1 MKVKVITSLDH
12 KGFQSSFELTGYIND
27 AVKKFQADNEEF
39 QSFFELTGYITSR
52 DCHRWSFWR

>member
-12 KGFQSSFELTGYIND
+12 KEFQSSFELTGYIND

-39 QSFFELTGYITSR
+39 QSFFELTGYITT
-52 DCHRWSFWR
+52 